1 MGIFFQDLRYTVRQL
16 AKSPGFTLTAVL
28 TLAFGI
34 GSNTAVF
41 STLNALLLKT
51 LPVREA
57 NQLYTLRILHG
68 GTQPP
73 NTAGTGNGPTSF
85 SLPVFLALRSQ
96 SRVFTD
102 LIAHIPLGIGRQV
115 PIRYGNTPTTAPGE
129 EVSGNF
135 FAGLGVPMAAGVGL
149 SNADEQDHTAKAVIS
164 YGFWTRAF
172 SRDPAV
178 IGQTLYVRAV
188 PLTIVGVT
196 APGFVG
202 VDPGA
207 PDDFWIPL
215 QNRPELN
222 AWGYS
227 ADEGLLYSF
236 PRWWAIPLVARL
248 APGVSPEQA
257 STALQGIFWHAAIAP
272 QGKLDFNQWPASLGF
287 THIRGIADY
296 ARSYREPIE
305 MMMALVGLVL
315 LIACTNVALLI
326 LARGASRQREFAIR
340 VASGA
345 SSLRILRQLALDS
358 VAIVLA
364 GSGLGWLFAIAATRV
379 LARWARIDA
388 SLAPDHQVLWF
399 TLAVSCLV
407 AIAFSIAPFSRAR
420 RISPDQAL
428 RSTTQMASSSRI
440 HKRVG
445 NLVVAVQIAMCFTLL
460 VAAGLTIRT
469 LLNYEHLDL
478 GMQADQLLVFDLE
491 PQGLTDRIQSWL
503 YYNRLID
510 RLRTVPGVESVSPV
524 VWRPGSG
531 WLKSGSVNVD
541 GATVLDKS
549 GMQAEISSN
558 FIGVD
563 FFRTLGVPVLQ
574 GREFN
579 STDTPSSRQTAI
591 VNQTFA
597 RLYLPNGALGHIV
610 DNAEIVGVVRDSKYK
625 FAAESG
631 RPTVYFSVAKSGME
645 GQITI
650 EVRTSLPPLS
660 LVPDIRHALHEIDPN
675 LAVQRPMTQS
685 AQFEQSY
692 TTPKLFARLATAFG
706 VLAIVLVATGLYGTL
721 TYRLQRGRKEIGVR
735 MAVGAMRQ
743 DVLQMILGESMRIA
757 AIGFVLGLP
766 LSLIVGH
773 LLRSQL
779 YELSA
784 FDAPSFEVSFLI
796 TLLLSIG
803 SALLPAYRAARINP
817 MDTIRNE

>member
-1 MGIFFQDLRYTVRQL
+1 MSLLFQDLRYTLRQL

-28 TLAFGI
+28 TLALGI
-34 GSNTAVF
+34 GANTAVF
-41 STLNALLLKT
+41 SALNALLLKM
-51 LPVREA
+51 LPVRDA

-85 SLPVFLALRSQ
+85 SLPVFQALRGQ
-96 SRVFTD
+96 SRVFAD
-102 LIAHIPLGIGRQV
+102 LIAHIPLGLGQV
-115 PIRYGNTPTTAPGE
+115 PIRYDNTPTTAPGE

-149 SNADEQDHTAKAVIS
+149 TDVDEQNHTAKVVIS
-164 YGFWTRAF
+164 YGFWTKAF
-172 SRDPAV
+172 SRNPAA
-178 IGQTLYVRAV
+178 IGQTLYVRGV

-222 AWGYS
+222 AWGYP
-227 ADEGLLYSF
+227 ADEGLLYTF
-236 PRWWAIPLVARL
+236 PKWWAIPLVARL
-248 APGVSPEQA
+248 AQGVSPQQA
-257 STALQGIFWHAAIAP
+257 SSALQGIFWHAAIAP
-272 QGKLDFNQWPASLGF
+272 QGELDFDKWPASLGF
-287 THIRGIADY
+287 TPIRGIADY
-296 ARSYREPIE
+296 ARSYREPVE

-340 VASGA
+340 IATGA

-358 VAIVLA
+358 VAIVFA
-364 GSGLGWLFAIAATRV
+364 GAGLGWLLAIAATQA
-379 LARWARIDA
+379 LARWARIDTG
-388 SLAPDHQVLWF
+388 LAPDHHVLWF
-399 TLAVSCLV
+399 TLAIASLV
-407 AIAFSIAPFSRAR
+407 AIAFSLTPFLQTR

-428 RSTTQMASSSRI
+428 RSTSQMASSSRS
-440 HKRVG
+440 HKRLG
-445 NLVVAVQIAMCFTLL
+445 NFIVAVQIAMCFTLL
-460 VAAGLTIRT
+460 VAAGLTVRT
-469 LLNYEHLDL
+469 LLNYKHLDL

-491 PQGLTDRIQSWL
+491 PQSLTGRIQSWS

-510 RLRTVPGVESVSPV
+510 RLRAIPGVESLSPV

-531 WLKSGSVNVD
+531 WLKSGGSNLD
-541 GATVLDKS
+541 GTTLLDKS
-549 GMQAEISSN
+549 GRHAEISFN
-558 FIGVD
+558 FVGVN

-579 STDTPSSRQTAI
+579 STDTPSSKQTAV
-591 VNQTFA
+591 VNQTFS
-597 RLYLPNGALGHIV
+597 RLYLPNGALGHVV

-625 FAAESG
+625 FAAESS

-660 LVPDIRHALHEIDPN
+660 LLPDIRNAIHEIDPN
-675 LAVQRPMTQS
+675 LAVQRPTTQS
-685 AQFEQSY
+685 AQFEESY
-692 TTPKLFARLATAFG
+692 TTPMLFARLATAFG
-706 VLAIVLVATGLYGTL
+706 LLAIVLVATGLYGTL
-721 TYRLQRGRKEIGVR
+721 TYRLQRRRNEIGVR
-735 MAVGAMRQ
+735 MALGAMRH
-743 DVLQMILGESMRIA
+743 DVLQMIIGESIRIA
-757 AIGFVLGLP
+757 VIGFGLGLP
-766 LSLIVGH
+766 LSLMVAH

-779 YELSA
+779 YQLNA
-784 FDAPSFEVSFLI
+784 FDLTSFTTSLVI

-803 SALLPAYRAARINP
+803 SALLPAYRAAQINP
-817 MDTIRNE
+817 TDTIRNE